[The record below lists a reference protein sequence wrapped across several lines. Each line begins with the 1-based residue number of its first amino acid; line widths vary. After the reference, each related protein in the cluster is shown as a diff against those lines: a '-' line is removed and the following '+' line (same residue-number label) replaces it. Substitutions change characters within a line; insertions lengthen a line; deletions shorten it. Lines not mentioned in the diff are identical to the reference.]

1 MCRDPTALINLLHV
15 AQWEDDDI
23 HLFDGIVLVNV
34 GESKPSRSFPIL
46 VGNPTLL
53 LQDGTFKRKIQL
65 NEMKIKNY

>member
-1 MCRDPTALINLLHV
+1 MPRSHCINKLIARGPV
-15 AQWEDDDI
+15 DDDI